1 MNTLQKTRSA
11 STLVPTVRTREG
23 AGFLIRRPFPTHALD
38 QIDPFLLLD
47 HLEPV
52 QLAPGQA
59 KGAPDHPH
67 RGFETVTYLLDG
79 YMEHRDSKGNS
90 GLLSP
95 GDVQWMTAGS
105 GVIHS
110 EMPQQEFKERGGILH
125 GFQLWV
131 NLPSTKKMKTPR
143 YQDTKSHDIPVVTN
157 SDDTVS
163 IKVIAGE
170 ALGKAAVIET
180 EIPILYLHLTLQP
193 GASFSQP
200 VPLDHNAFIYVIS
213 GTALSDGQQV
223 QADELLLFNQDG
235 QTITISASG
244 DEPLSVLLIAGK
256 PLNEPVARYGPFVM
270 NTKEE
275 ISQAMR
281 DYQDGTFGEITH
293 P

>member
-110 EMPQQEFKERGGILH
+110 EMPQQAFKERGGILH

-131 NLPSTKKMKTPR
+131 NLPRTKKMKAPR
-143 YQDTKSHDIPVVTN
+143 YQDTKSGDIPVVSN

-180 EIPILYLHLTLQP
+180 EIPILYLHLTIKP

-223 QADELLLFNQDG
+223 QADELLLYNQDG

-281 DYQDGTFGEITH
+281 DYQDGTFGEIRH

>member
-110 EMPQQEFKERGGILH
+110 EMPQQAFKERGGILH

-131 NLPSTKKMKTPR
+131 NLPRTKKMKAPR
-143 YQDTKSHDIPVVTN
+143 YQDTKSGDIPVVSN

-180 EIPILYLHLTLQP
+180 EIPILYLHLTIKP

-223 QADELLLFNQDG
+223 QADELLLYNQDG

>member
-47 HLEPV
+47 HLLPV

-79 YMEHRDSKGNS
+79 YMEHRDSQGHS

-131 NLPSTKKMKTPR
+131 NLPRTKKMKAPR
-143 YQDTKSHDIPVVTN
+143 YQDTKSSDIPVVTN
-157 SDDTVS
+157 SDGTVS

-180 EIPILYLHLTLQP
+180 EIPILYLHLTMEP

-200 VPLDHNAFIYVIS
+200 VPPDHNAFVYVIS
-213 GTALSDGQQV
+213 GTAHSDGQQV
-223 QADELLLFNQDG
+223 QADELLLYNQDG

-244 DEPLSVLLIAGK
+244 NEPLSILLIAGK

-281 DYQDGTFGEITH
+281 DYQDGTFGEVTH

>member
-110 EMPQQEFKERGGILH
+110 EMPQQAFKERGGILH

-131 NLPSTKKMKTPR
+131 NLPRTKKMKAPR
-143 YQDTKSHDIPVVTN
+143 YQDTKSGDIPVVSN

-180 EIPILYLHLTLQP
+180 EIPILYLHLTIQP

-223 QADELLLFNQDG
+223 QADELLLYNQDG

-281 DYQDGTFGEITH
+281 DYQDGTFGEIRH

>member
-11 STLVPTVRTREG
+11 STLVPTMRTREG

-110 EMPQQEFKERGGILH
+110 EMPQQAFKERGGILH

-131 NLPSTKKMKTPR
+131 NLPRTKKMKAPR
-143 YQDTKSHDIPVVTN
+143 YQDTKSGDIPVVSN

-180 EIPILYLHLTLQP
+180 EIPILYLHLTIKP

-223 QADELLLFNQDG
+223 QADELLLYNQDG

>member
-23 AGFLIRRPFPTHALD
+23 AGFLIRRPFPTQSLD
-38 QIDPFLLLD
+38 HIDPFLLLD

-52 QLAPGQA
+52 TLAPGQA

-79 YMEHRDSKGNS
+79 YMEHRDSKGNA

-110 EMPQQEFKERGGILH
+110 EMPQEEFKERGGILH

-131 NLPSTKKMKTPR
+131 NLPRAKKMKAPR
-143 YQDTKSHDIPVVTN
+143 YQDTKSQDIPVVIS
-157 SDDTVS
+157 SDNTVS

-170 ALGKAAVIET
+170 ALGQSAVIET
-180 EIPILYLHLTLQP
+180 EIPILYLHLTMEP
-193 GASFSQP
+193 GASFSQTVSP
-200 VPLDHNAFIYVIS
+200 DHNAFIYVIS
-213 GTALSDGQQV
+213 GQALSDGQLV
-223 QADELLLFNQDG
+223 QPDELLLYNQDG
-235 QTITISASG
+235 QIITIQSTG
-244 DEPLSVLLIAGK
+244 QEPLSVLLIAGK
-256 PLNEPVARYGPFVM
+256 PLNEPIARYGPFVM
-270 NTKEE
+270 NTPQE
-275 ISQAMR
+275 ITQAMR
-281 DYQDGTFGEITH
+281 DYQDGSFGEITH

>member
-1 MNTLQKTRSA
+1 
-11 STLVPTVRTREG
+11 
-23 AGFLIRRPFPTHALD
+23 LIRRPFPTHALD

-110 EMPQQEFKERGGILH
+110 EMPQQAFKERGGILH

-131 NLPSTKKMKTPR
+131 NLPRTKKMKAPR
-143 YQDTKSHDIPVVTN
+143 YQDTKSGDIPVVSN

-180 EIPILYLHLTLQP
+180 EIPILYLHLTIKP

-223 QADELLLFNQDG
+223 QADELLLYNQDG

-281 DYQDGTFGEITH
+281 DYQDGTFGEIRH